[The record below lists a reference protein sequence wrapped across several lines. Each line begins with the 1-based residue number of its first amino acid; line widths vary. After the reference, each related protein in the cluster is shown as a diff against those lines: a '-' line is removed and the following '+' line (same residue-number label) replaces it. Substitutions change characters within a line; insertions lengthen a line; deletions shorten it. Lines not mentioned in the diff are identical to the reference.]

1 MKTCFQPAA
10 ELSDV
15 GPVALVSEQAQLFA
29 DKGTEPLWEEDLES
43 QSHAAARK
51 RPKKTERNGRPSCRS
66 VHGQALTQAV
76 LIDQTLSQVLQ
87 MYCLQKK
94 EL

>member
-51 RPKKTERNGRPSCRS
+51 KT
-66 VHGQALTQAV
+66 
-76 LIDQTLSQVLQ
+76 
-87 MYCLQKK
+87 KK
-94 EL
+94 EREKWATILPICPRPGSHTSRAD

>member
-43 QSHAAARK
+43 QSHAAAA
-51 RPKKTERNGRPSCRS
+51 
-66 VHGQALTQAV
+66 GQAGEKPRKGCRRRRV
-76 LIDQTLSQVLQ
+76 LKPLPIYTKMRAS
-87 MYCLQKK
+87 
-94 EL
+94 

>member
-51 RPKKTERNGRPSCRS
+51 RPKKREKWATILPICPRPGSHTSR
-66 VHGQALTQAV
+66 A
-76 LIDQTLSQVLQ
+76 D
-87 MYCLQKK
+87 
-94 EL
+94 